1 MLVRRKPPLSANLL
15 ELIKKFV
22 LVPALLLLLLS
33 GCDGKDDY
41 EGGIGTMSG
50 GVALEIGEITV
61 GDSESKAKATV
72 LIERDKLGSGAIEIN
87 LIWKC
92 EILDTFKEGS
102 VKVFVSSGEEKAE
115 TEITGLPAKPSL
127 GNIIH
132 CELKAIGDTY
142 NVMNDFAISGDETPE
157 LEIEIITSKFATP
170 MSSVQI
176 KLLLTRD
183 GKPLTEGDSWFDEAV
198 EIEINWECGSAKGSQ
213 KTSIDAG
220 KSDKVV
226 AVGLSSVADGDGCRI
241 FAQSMSGDLLTAGS
255 DSKEFTL
262 GEDRLKV
269 VLTKHTMGEA
279 LGYLVTED
287 GNRFTDMVNLE
298 IKGCDDTYLV
308 RLYDSKNSAEY
319 GKTISNVA
327 PENED
332 SVFLL
337 GSSGTCSI
345 AVTSVVGDWQKQ
357 GRTDHASSF
366 SGQQS
371 ADFSLRISD
380 ATIVPNSQKTFKGKI
395 WVYIA
400 AGGSSIIEG
409 YLNTGISSINTATAL
424 QKSAADTTAVGTLK
438 AGFYIVFYEQENV
451 MRVFSGQYN

>member
-1 MLVRRKPPLSANLL
+1 M
-15 ELIKKFV
+15 
-22 LVPALLLLLLS
+22 
-33 GCDGKDDY
+33 
-41 EGGIGTMSG
+41 
-50 GVALEIGEITV
+50 
-61 GDSESKAKATV
+61 
-72 LIERDKLGSGAIEIN
+72 GSGAIEIN
-87 LIWKC
+87 LTWKC
-92 EILDTFKEGS
+92 EILDNSGNLFKEGS
-102 VKVFVSSGEEKAE
+102 VKVFVPSGEDKVE

-127 GNIIH
+127 GNGIH
-132 CELKAIGDTY
+132 CDLQATGDTY
-142 NVMNDFAISGDETPE
+142 NVMESFGIDGDEAPE
-157 LEIEIITSKFATP
+157 LGIEIITSKFATP

-226 AVGLSSVADGDGCRI
+226 AVGLSSVADGDGCSI
-241 FAQSMSGDLLTAGS
+241 FAQARVMPRNLTASS
-255 DSKEFTL
+255 DGRNEFIL

-308 RLYDSKNSAEY
+308 RLHDSKNSAEY

>member
-1 MLVRRKPPLSANLL
+1 MKHPNL
-15 ELIKKFV
+15 
-22 LVPALLLLLLS
+22 
-33 GCDGKDDY
+33 G
-41 EGGIGTMSG
+41 
-50 GVALEIGEITV
+50 
-61 GDSESKAKATV
+61 
-72 LIERDKLGSGAIEIN
+72 
-87 LIWKC
+87 
-92 EILDTFKEGS
+92 
-102 VKVFVSSGEEKAE
+102 
-115 TEITGLPAKPSL
+115 
-127 GNIIH
+127 
-132 CELKAIGDTY
+132 
-142 NVMNDFAISGDETPE
+142 
-157 LEIEIITSKFATP
+157 IEIITSKFATP

-176 KLLLTRD
+176 KLLFTRD

-198 EIEINWECGSAKGSQ
+198 EIEIDWECGSAKGSQ

-226 AVGLSSVADGDGCRI
+226 AVGLPSVADGDGCSI
-241 FAQSMSGDLLTAGS
+241 FAQSVHEEPILSVRS
-255 DSKEFTL
+255 DGRNGFIL

-287 GNRFTDMVNLE
+287 GERFSDMVNLE

-308 RLYDSKNSAEY
+308 QLRDDVYKNSAKY

-332 SVFLL
+332 SVFLI
-337 GSSGTCSI
+337 GSEGTCSI
-345 AVTSVVGDWQKQ
+345 AVTSGVGDLQKQ

-395 WVYIA
+395 WVYLA
-400 AGGSSIIEG
+400 AGW
-409 YLNTGISSINTATAL
+409 
-424 QKSAADTTAVGTLK
+424 
-438 AGFYIVFYEQENV
+438 
-451 MRVFSGQYN
+451 